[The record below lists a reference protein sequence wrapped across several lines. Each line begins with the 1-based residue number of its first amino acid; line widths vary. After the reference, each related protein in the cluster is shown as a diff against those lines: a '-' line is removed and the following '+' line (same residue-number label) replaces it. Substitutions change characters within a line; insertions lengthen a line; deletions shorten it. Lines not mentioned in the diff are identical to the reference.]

1 MMVGYWNRPDAS
13 AESIVDGWLRTGD
26 AGRMDE
32 EGYLYIEDRVKDMV
46 VTGAEIVYPAEV
58 ERVLIQHPA
67 VAEVAVTGMP
77 DEKRGET
84 VHAIVT
90 PESGSAPEAAEL
102 IAYARERLAHYKC
115 PTGITFVDALSRNCS
130 SATSGRSSPDH
141 LCGQALLNSAEET
154 TRRHPADRR
163 RT

>member
-46 VTGAEIVYPAEV
+46 VTGAEIVHPAEA

-77 DEKRGET
+77 DEKPG
-84 VHAIVT
+84 
-90 PESGSAPEAAEL
+90 
-102 IAYARERLAHYKC
+102 
-115 PTGITFVDALSRNCS
+115 
-130 SATSGRSSPDH
+130 
-141 LCGQALLNSAEET
+141 
-154 TRRHPADRR
+154 
-163 RT
+163 

>member
-46 VTGAEIVYPAEV
+46 VTGAE
-58 ERVLIQHPA
+58 
-67 VAEVAVTGMP
+67 
-77 DEKRGET
+77 
-84 VHAIVT
+84 
-90 PESGSAPEAAEL
+90 L
-102 IAYARERLAHYKC
+102 IAYARARLAHYKC